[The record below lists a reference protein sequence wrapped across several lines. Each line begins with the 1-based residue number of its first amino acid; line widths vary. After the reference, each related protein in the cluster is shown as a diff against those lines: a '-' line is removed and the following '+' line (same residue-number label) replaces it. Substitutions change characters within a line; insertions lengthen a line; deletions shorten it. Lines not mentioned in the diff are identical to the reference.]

1 MELFPDLDQLT
12 IQREDYLQNNAS
24 LSKPIDENTFLRA
37 NAFYSKYDFE
47 LYSNFTFFL
56 EDPINGDQIR
66 QKENRSI
73 YGMNAELNK
82 KVKSNDWDALFQL
95 GVGFRADATIDTEL
109 SHTLNRSITLENI
122 KLGDI
127 DETNAFTYLNT
138 EIKLGKLLINPAVR
152 LDYFKFNYRDKLVP
166 IYKTQTESEVKISP
180 KLNFI
185 YSQNNLQFF

>member
-1 MELFPDLDQLT
+1 
-12 IQREDYLQNNAS
+12 
-24 LSKPIDENTFLRA
+24 
-37 NAFYSKYDFE
+37 
-47 LYSNFTFFL
+47 
-56 EDPINGDQIR
+56 
-66 QKENRSI
+66 
-73 YGMNAELNK
+73 MNAELNK
-82 KVKSNDWDALFQL
+82 KVKSNDWDASFQL

-185 YSQNNLQFF
+185 YSQNNNLQFFVKSGLGFIRTMLALSFKIMENKFCLLL

>member
-12 IQREDYLQNNAS
+12 IQKDTSRTNLNAS
-24 LSKPIDENTFLRA
+24 LSKPIDENTFLKA

-82 KVKSNDWDALFQL
+82 KLVMI
-95 GVGFRADATIDTEL
+95 GMR
-109 SHTLNRSITLENI
+109 H
-122 KLGDI
+122 
-127 DETNAFTYLNT
+127 
-138 EIKLGKLLINPAVR
+138 
-152 LDYFKFNYRDKLVP
+152 FN
-166 IYKTQTESEVKISP
+166 
-180 KLNFI
+180 
-185 YSQNNLQFF
+185 

>member
-12 IQREDYLQNNAS
+12 IQREDYPEQTLMHRC
-24 LSKPIDENTFLRA
+24 KPIDENTFLRA

-82 KVKSNDWDALFQL
+82 KS
-95 GVGFRADATIDTEL
+95 
-109 SHTLNRSITLENI
+109 
-122 KLGDI
+122 
-127 DETNAFTYLNT
+127 
-138 EIKLGKLLINPAVR
+138 
-152 LDYFKFNYRDKLVP
+152 
-166 IYKTQTESEVKISP
+166 
-180 KLNFI
+180 
-185 YSQNNLQFF
+185 